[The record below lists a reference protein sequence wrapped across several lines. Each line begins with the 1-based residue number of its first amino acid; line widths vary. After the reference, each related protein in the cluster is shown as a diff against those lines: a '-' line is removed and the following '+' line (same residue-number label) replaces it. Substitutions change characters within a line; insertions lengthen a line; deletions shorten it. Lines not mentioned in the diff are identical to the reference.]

1 MTPPAPMG
9 APLNAWMDLDEMCVD
24 RCRGITGQ
32 LLSPVR
38 IIVLMPY
45 LIAYILTVPQMFCKN
60 MMSDIESAK
69 E

>member
-1 MTPPAPMG
+1 
-9 APLNAWMDLDEMCVD
+9 MD
-24 RCRGITGQ
+24 
-32 LLSPVR
+32 
-38 IIVLMPY
+38 